1 MFLWVLILEFW
12 FWTETHFWLKK
23 KHDVSIIIEE
33 NWYLILDLYLIVN
46 KNLYFIA
53 WNLVWFDVYVV
64 EFEFKCS
71 PLLFVFF
78 IFLDVWYV
86 FLENFMFFVFFL
98 VLICFGLNIYFGLIL
113 DSWFSVR
120 LMVELVFS
128 GQPEQVNIIS
138 NT

>member
-1 MFLWVLILEFW
+1 MGFNIRILVLNWNSFLI
-12 FWTETHFWLKK
+12 KK

>member
-1 MFLWVLILEFW
+1 MGFNIRILILNWNSF
-12 FWTETHFWLKK
+12 LIKK
-23 KHDVSIIIEE
+23 KKRDVWIIIEE

-128 GQPEQVNIIS
+128 GRPEQVKIMS